1 LIDEDTIRAVKDRSL
16 VSDVAASDNH
26 YALQIARQIRNPWYR
41 CQSLA
46 WVARFAPHGE
56 FDDRIDEALAA
67 CFDGANPYKCVA
79 VSAWPLRALI
89 EREQTTRLAEFVPK
103 LMKIAET
110 IDHPVSRMDA
120 LGSLLDGVF
129 PAGDPYRRT
138 VFEAYAS
145 ACEGA
150 NSWKAGRGLAGFA
163 LRFAPID
170 PGLARSII
178 ESMRDSQYKRRAMR
192 ELATVRDVRTNSY
205 FR

>member
-1 LIDEDTIRAVKDRSL
+1 LIDNDVLRAVKDRGL
-16 VSDVAASDNH
+16 VSDVAAADNH
-26 YALQIARQIRNPWYR
+26 YALQIARKIKDPWYR

-46 WVARFAPHGE
+46 CVARFAPHGE
-56 FDDRIDEALAA
+56 LNDRIDEALAA
-67 CFDGANPYKCVA
+67 CFDAVNPYKCVA